1 VTTAQMRG
9 LAATILDPETGP
21 AEFRGTASELAA
33 QVLALP
39 VNVITVAVRNVSGN
53 ELVYPADSR
62 GSLFAALL
70 GVKSF
75 NAQQISA
82 LRALGFTI
90 HVAAGQLPEHM
101 RRKDL

>member
-1 VTTAQMRG
+1 MPDSQMRG
-9 LAATILDPETGP
+9 LAATILNPETGP
-21 AEFRGTASELAA
+21 AEFRGTAHELAT
-33 QVLALP
+33 QVLAMP
-39 VNVITVAVRNVSGN
+39 ENVITVAVRNVYGN

-62 GSLFAALL
+62 ASLFAAMI
-70 GVKSF
+70 GQTTFSVRH
-75 NAQQISA
+75 ISA